1 MVGGRKSRGTGT
13 RTGNA
18 HVVASITFAILDSL
32 SRLSLHGVSCACFSL
47 LARALLCPVCQQ
59 GWLAASPDGLRL
71 ACRCGARLDL
81 GQDQISLD
89 QVRAELAAT
98 FDEHRAHAT
107 EAAGRSMGGG
117 AGGGAGCE
125 RPVFAAQ
132 TNFFGVGALVAS
144 CAHCGFYRLVV

>member
-1 MVGGRKSRGTGT
+1 
-13 RTGNA
+13 
-18 HVVASITFAILDSL
+18 
-32 SRLSLHGVSCACFSL
+32 
-47 LARALLCPVCQQ
+47 LLCPVCQQ
-59 GWLAASPDGLRL
+59 GWLVASPDGLRL

-98 FDEHRAHAT
+98 FHEHRAHAT

-117 AGGGAGCE
+117 AGGGAGGGVGRDRPVFAGGGAGCN

-144 CAHCGFYRLVV
+144 CVHCGFYRLVV